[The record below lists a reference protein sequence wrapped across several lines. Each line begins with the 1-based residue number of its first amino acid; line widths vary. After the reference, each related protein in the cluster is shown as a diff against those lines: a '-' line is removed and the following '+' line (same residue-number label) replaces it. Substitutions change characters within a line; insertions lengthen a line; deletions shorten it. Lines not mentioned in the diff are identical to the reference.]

1 MMREA
6 TFIGSVFRGLF
17 LGVAFIVGLS
27 GGCWAI
33 DAILPARDV
42 PQVSPK
48 LAQFARHRDDYDTL
62 LIGSSR
68 IYYQIIP
75 ALFDR
80 LNAEAGFPTRTFNAG
95 ISGMRPPED
104 GYFLDQILSSQP
116 RHLRWVLIELAGL
129 RTNVDP
135 VRAETIRGVY
145 WHDWRRM
152 MLLFERALYQ
162 KPDAKKRKWQRT
174 LWNRIEPFG
183 DFFRHV
189 PPFFRNQT
197 NLGRVSDLSW
207 ILLSPSPPRPVTA
220 EAVMGADLAGWIP
233 TGRPEI
239 MSGKDLANYDEGLEE
254 RRREKAVG
262 EVADSV
268 SQKALEIMIAK
279 IEKIGATP
287 VLIVPPT
294 TNRRNFIPSP
304 ERAEKTIVLDF
315 CDLEKY
321 PELFERRYRL
331 DTDHLN
337 TAGAE
342 VFTRIFV
349 GKWAEERERR
359 K

>member
-1 MMREA
+1 MMREG

-17 LGVAFIVGLS
+17 AGVAFIAGLS

-33 DAILPARDV
+33 DAILPAREV
-42 PQVSPK
+42 SQVSLK
-48 LAQFARHRDDYDTL
+48 LAHFARHRNDYDTL

-68 IYYQIIP
+68 IYYQLIP

-80 LNAEAGFPTRTFNAG
+80 LNAEAGLPTRTFNAG
-95 ISGMRPPED
+95 IPGMRPPED
-104 GYFLDQILSSQP
+104 GYFLDQILSCQP
-116 RHLRWVLIELAGL
+116 RRLRWVFIELAGL

-135 VRAETIRGVY
+135 VRAETIRAVY

-152 MLLFERALYQ
+152 ILLFERALYQ

-183 DFFRHV
+183 DFFRHMR
-189 PPFFRNQT
+189 PFIRNQT
-197 NLGRVSDLSW
+197 NLGRVSELSW
-207 ILLSPSPPRPVTA
+207 LLLSPEPPRSVAA

-239 MSGKDLANYDEGLEE
+239 ISGKDLANYDEGLEA

-262 EVADSV
+262 ELADPV
-268 SQKALEIMIAK
+268 SQKALEIMLAK

-287 VLIVPPT
+287 VLVVPPT

-304 ERAEKTIVLDF
+304 ERAKKTIVLDF

-321 PELFERRYRL
+321 PELFEHRHRL

-337 TAGAE
+337 TEGAE

-349 GKWAEERERR
+349 KTWAGERERW